1 MDGLSDDENLIENSN
16 LSAEDSSAELERY
29 VSELV
34 SKAIG
39 SVGHDIV
46 WPVLDVIVGKV
57 LSAVTVVVISTELE
71 PVKNVSLWRT
81 APTDVVNYGSVSI
94 VVLRGSF
101 STTLVSNENQTAIRA
116 LVRFSFLQSWMQT
129 LFKGV
134 HGVSI
139 ITLILITVIGI
150 V

>member
-46 WPVLDVIVGKV
+46 
-57 LSAVTVVVISTELE
+57 
-71 PVKNVSLWRT
+71 
-81 APTDVVNYGSVSI
+81 
-94 VVLRGSF
+94 
-101 STTLVSNENQTAIRA
+101 
-116 LVRFSFLQSWMQT
+116 
-129 LFKGV
+129 
-134 HGVSI
+134 
-139 ITLILITVIGI
+139 
-150 V
+150 